1 MKFKHKDLIS
11 VVMLAKNERQSIEAN
26 KLCEKILEYTNDFIV
41 MDGDSTDNTKKFC
54 SKFTD
59 NVFVDGGNGKGTAI
73 RNSLDHVK
81 NKITVFI
88 DADGSHDPHDI
99 PKLVDPIIKDN
110 YDHVQG
116 SRTRGGSDEY
126 FGNFDK
132 LLRVTGSHIILILI
146 NKYFDITL
154 TDSQNGFR
162 AIKSDVFRKLNTKE
176 KITTIEQEV
185 IIKTL
190 KKGFSLHEV
199 PTHEYQRTH
208 GESKIKLRLVFFRY
222 IYSVLKYLYFSK

>member
-11 VVMLAKNERQSIEAN
+11 VVMLAKNEKQSIEAN
-26 KLCEKILEYTNDFIV
+26 NLCEKILEYTNDFIV
-41 MDGDSTDNTKKFC
+41 MDGDSTDNTKNFC
-54 SKFTD
+54 SRFTN
-59 NVFVDGGNGKGTAI
+59 NVFVDSGNGKGTAI
-73 RNSLDHVK
+73 RNSLEYVK

-99 PKLVDPIIKDN
+99 PKLVNPIINDN

-116 SRTRGGSDEY
+116 SRTTGGSDEY

-154 TDSQNGFR
+154 TDSQNGYR
-162 AIKSDVFRKLNTKE
+162 AIKTDVFRKLDMKE
-176 KITTIEQEV
+176 RITTIEQEM

-199 PTHEYQRTH
+199 PVHEYRRTH
-208 GESKIKLRLVFFRY
+208 GDSKIKLRLVFFRY

>member
-1 MKFKHKDLIS
+1 MKFKNKDQVS
-11 VVMLAKNERQSIEAN
+11 VVMLAKNERESIEAN
-26 KLCEKILEYTNDFIV
+26 NLCEKILNYTNDFIV
-41 MDGDSTDNTKKFC
+41 MDGDSKDNTKDFC
-54 SKFTD
+54 SRFTD
-59 NVFVDGGNGKGTAI
+59 NVFIDSGKGKGTAI
-73 RNSLDHVK
+73 RNSLKHVK

-88 DADGSHDPHDI
+88 DADGSHDPDDI
-99 PKLVDPIIKDN
+99 PKLVNPIITNN

-116 SRTRGGSDEY
+116 SRTTGGSDEY

-146 NKYFDITL
+146 NKYFDVSL
-154 TDSQNGFR
+154 TDSQNGYR
-162 AIKSDVFRKLNTKE
+162 AIKSDVFRKLNMKE
-176 KITTIEQEV
+176 KITTIEQEM

-190 KKGFSLHEV
+190 KKGFSLYEV
-199 PTHEYQRTH
+199 PVHEYRRTH

>member
-1 MKFKHKDLIS
+1 MKYKHKDLVS

-26 KLCEKILEYTNDFIV
+26 NLCEKILEYTNDFII
-41 MDGDSTDNTKKFC
+41 MDGDSTDNTKEFC

-59 NVFVDGGNGKGTAI
+59 KVFLDGGNGKGTAI
-73 RNSLDHVK
+73 RNSLEHVK

-99 PKLVDPIIKDN
+99 PKLVDPIIRDN

-116 SRTRGGSDEY
+116 SRTTGGSDEY

-146 NKYFDITL
+146 NKYFDISL
-154 TDSQNGFR
+154 TDSQNGYR
-162 AIKSDVFRKLNTKE
+162 AIKSDVFRKLNMME
-176 KITTIEQEV
+176 RITTIEQEM

-199 PTHEYQRTH
+199 PVHEYRRTH
-208 GESKIKLRLVFFRY
+208 GDSKIKLRLVFFRY